1 MQRVL
6 TLVRHA
12 KSSWD
17 QVGLNDYDRALNDRG
32 LKDAPEMGRR
42 LTDADY
48 EVDTIIASP
57 AIRAITT
64 AEIIANEIGFSD
76 QKIVQDAKIYNA
88 NVDVLIDLVVSFNG
102 NLNRVM
108 LVGHNP
114 GFTVLC
120 NYLSNAR
127 VDNMPTCSI
136 AQIQFDAESWDSII
150 EHSGELI
157 DFDYPKKRYGKYNN
171 NEF

>member
-1 MQRVL
+1 MQHVL

-17 QVGLNDYDRALNDRG
+17 QAGLSDYDRALNDRG

-42 LTDADY
+42 LADAGY
-48 EVDTIIASP
+48 AVDTIIASP

-64 AEIIANEIGFSD
+64 AEIIANEIGYSA
-76 QKIVQDAKIYNA
+76 QKIVQDAEIYNA
-88 NVDVLIDLVVSFNG
+88 DIDALIDRVFSLDTSVNS
-102 NLNRVM
+102 VM

-120 NYLSNAR
+120 NYLSDAR
-127 VDNMPTCSI
+127 IDNMPTCSI
-136 AQIQFDAESWDSII
+136 AQIQFNSNSWEAIS
-150 EHSGELI
+150 EHSGELL
-157 DFDYPKKRYGKYNN
+157 DFDYPKKR
-171 NEF
+171 

>member
-17 QVGLNDYDRALNDRG
+17 QVGLSDCDRALNNRG

-42 LTDADY
+42 LADAGY
-48 EVDTIIASP
+48 AVDTIIASP

-64 AEIIANEIGFSD
+64 AEIIANEIGFSA
-76 QKIVQDAKIYNA
+76 QQIVQDAKIYNA
-88 NVDVLIDLVVSFNG
+88 NIDALIELVASFDN
-102 NLNRVM
+102 NVNSVM

-120 NYLSNAR
+120 NYLSDAR
-127 VDNMPTCSI
+127 IDNMPTCSI
-136 AQIQFDAESWDSII
+136 AQITFNANSWETIS

-157 DFDYPKKRYGKYNN
+157 EFDYPKKR
-171 NEF
+171 

>member
-17 QVGLNDYDRALNDRG
+17 HAGLSDCDRALNNRG

-42 LTDADY
+42 LADAGY
-48 EVDTIIASP
+48 AVDTIIASP

-64 AEIIANEIGFSD
+64 AEIIANEIGYSAE
-76 QKIVQDAKIYNA
+76 QIVQDAEIYNA
-88 NVDVLIDLVVSFNG
+88 NIDALINLVVSFDN
-102 NLNRVM
+102 NVNSVM
-108 LVGHNP
+108 VVGHNP

-120 NYLSNAR
+120 NYLSDAR
-127 VDNMPTCSI
+127 IDNMPTCSI
-136 AQIQFDAESWDSII
+136 AQIQFNTNAWENIS

-157 DFDYPKKRYGKYNN
+157 DFDYPKKR
-171 NEF
+171 